1 LIKAAIIRESALPRP
16 GSIVI
21 QFDIAEGEKVPL
33 DFKLFLEELTGQHH
47 LASERS
53 FGISSTLFLSRIDD
67 FKTLRRRH
75 GNFALTYDD
84 FFQQLVST
92 HSHSISQ
99 LNLAKEDVELRIKPN
114 KVREGLKSG
123 GFLRWNTQSE
133 DQLRDIGRLA
143 LLPNGANFSVPGSGK
158 TNALLAVHCLL
169 KQSHPGT
176 KLLVAC
182 PKNAMLAWDE
192 EVEECFGS
200 SETVVRLQG
209 TKSSIARSLSTS
221 PSIAVISYQLLKSA
235 LPELIA
241 YMRRSKV
248 HLVLDESH
256 RIKAGGKSQQGAA
269 ALELAHFAVRRDI
282 LSGTPM
288 PQGFS
293 DLTAQF
299 KFLWPNLDLFRRI
312 TPDQSP
318 EEQIKQA
325 NSDIKP
331 FFVRTTKR
339 ELGLDKPKI
348 RNIDVQMSPN
358 QADVYRLL
366 KDESVRYLARLDPRD
381 KEELRSIGK
390 QIMRVMQFCSEPN
403 LLLERLPKNS
413 LSGEL
418 GQRLQLL
425 SSETTSKTLELDR
438 LVKQTMSRPGEKVVI
453 WSMFVNQIE
462 HLAKRYEEFGSTTIH
477 GGIPT
482 GPDDDMEF
490 REARIQMFKKDPGCR
505 VLVANPSACGE
516 GISLHKA
523 AHHAIYFDRSFNAA
537 HFLQSIDRIHRRGLE
552 PGIITKVDILCLAE
566 TIEESVRSRL
576 SEKIRLLQK
585 LLDDDDLS
593 AMVFDPE
600 DLEEMGQDDFV
611 SPSDLESVLE
621 SLRS

>member
-1 LIKAAIIRESALPRP
+1 MIKGATIRESAHPRL
-16 GSIVI
+16 GSIELE
-21 QFDIAEGEKVPL
+21 FDISDGEKLPL
-33 DFKLFLEELTGQHH
+33 ELKLFLEELTGQYH

-53 FGISSTLFLSRIDD
+53 FRISSTLFLSRIED
-67 FKTLRRRH
+67 FKSLRRRN
-75 GNFALTYDD
+75 GNFNLTYDD
-84 FFQQLVST
+84 FFQHLVSA
-92 HSHSISQ
+92 HSESIKQ
-99 LNLAKEDVELRIKPN
+99 LNLAKEDIELRISPN
-114 KVREGLKSG
+114 KVRDGLKLG
-123 GFLRWNTQSE
+123 GFLRWNTQSP

-158 TNALLAVHCLL
+158 TNALLAVHCLFR
-169 KQSHPGT
+169 QAHEGT

-192 EVEECFGS
+192 EVAECFGKNES
-200 SETVVRLQG
+200 VVRLQG
-209 TKSSIARSLSTS
+209 SRSSIARSLSES

-312 TPDQSP
+312 TPDQAP
-318 EEQIKQA
+318 EEQIQKA

-348 RNIDVQMSPN
+348 RNIDIQMSPN
-358 QADVYRLL
+358 QAEVYGLL
-366 KDESVRYLARLDPRD
+366 KDESARYLARLDPKD

-390 QIMRVMQFCSEPN
+390 QIMRILQFCSEPN
-403 LLLERLPKNS
+403 LLLERLPKNN
-413 LSGEL
+413 LTGEL

-425 SSETTSKTLELDR
+425 SRETTNKTIELDR
-438 LVKQTMSRPGEKVVI
+438 LVNQTMSKPGEKVVI
-453 WSMFVNQIE
+453 WSMFVDQIE
-462 HLAKRYEEFGSTTIH
+462 NLANRYEEFGSTTIH

-482 GPDDDMEF
+482 GPDDDMDF
-490 REARIQMFKKDPGCR
+490 REARIQTFKKDPECR

-552 PGIITKVDILCLAE
+552 PGIVTKIDILCLSA
-566 TIEESVRSRL
+566 TIEEAVRTRL

>member
-1 LIKAAIIRESALPRP
+1 MSIRESALPRP
-16 GSIVI
+16 GSLVME
-21 QFDIAEGEKVPL
+21 FAIADGGKVPL

-47 LASERS
+47 LASERA
-53 FGISSTLFLSRIDD
+53 FGIPSTLFLSRLED
-67 FKTLRRRH
+67 FKALRLRH
-75 GNFALTYDD
+75 GNFELIYDE
-84 FFQQLVST
+84 FFRELIDT
-92 HSHSISQ
+92 HSQSLRQ
-99 LNLAKEDVELRIKPN
+99 LTLATDDVELRMDPN
-114 KVREGLKSG
+114 QVREGLKSG
-123 GFLRWNTQSE
+123 GFLRWNTQSP

-158 TNALLAVHCLL
+158 TNALLAVHCLV
-169 KQSHPGT
+169 KQSQPGI

-192 EVEECFGS
+192 EVAECFGL

-209 TKSSIARSLSTS
+209 TRSTISKSLAAS

-235 LPELIA
+235 LPELIG

-256 RIKAGGKSQQGAA
+256 RIKAGSKSQQGAS

-299 KFLWPNLDLFRRI
+299 KFLWPNLELFRRI

-318 EEQIKQA
+318 EEQIRQA
-325 NSDIKP
+325 NSYIKP

-348 RNIDVQMSPN
+348 KNINVRMSPN

-390 QIMRVMQFCSEPN
+390 QVMRVMQFCSEPN
-403 LLLERLPKNS
+403 LLLERLPKSS

-425 SSETTSKTLELDR
+425 SKETTTKTIELDR
-438 LVKQTMSRPGEKVVI
+438 LVNQTMAGPGEKVVI
-453 WSMFVNQIE
+453 WSMFVDQIE
-462 HLAKRYEEFGSTTIH
+462 NLAKRYERFGATTIH

-482 GPDDDMEF
+482 GPDDDLEF
-490 REARIQMFKKDPGCR
+490 REARILRFKQDPECR

-537 HFLQSIDRIHRRGLE
+537 HFLQSIDRIHRRGLD
-552 PGIITKVDILCLAE
+552 PGIVTKVDILCLAE
-566 TIEESVRSRL
+566 TIEEAVRGRL
-576 SEKIRLLQK
+576 SEKIRLLQN
-585 LLDDDDLS
+585 LLDDEDLS

-600 DLEEMGQDDFV
+600 DVEEIGQDDFV
-611 SPSDLESVLE
+611 SPSDLESILE